1 MELIN
6 TQNFQAKKSKA
17 KSDEN
22 SKDEKVQEGDKEE
35 RVITIRPLNM
45 EDFKEAKNQVIT
57 PFTQV
62 FLIQSKE

>member
-1 MELIN
+1 MELIS

-62 FLIQSKE
+62 FRIQSKE